1 MAKTKELYNVP
12 SGSPDLNFILARISD
27 RLDKIEG
34 LRGEPQIEES
44 LEVVEVATMDDDDGA
59 GTRIKADAKHE
70 SAPASSIGEG
80 EWEITV
86 YDDGTGSPVFRVR
99 YREDDETLY
108 VGDLPLL

>member
-1 MAKTKELYNVP
+1 MARTKESYQLP
-12 SGSPDLNFILARISD
+12 GASSELNFILARIAD

-34 LRGEPQIEES
+34 IRGESQVEES

-70 SAPASSIGEG
+70 EAPASRLADG

-86 YDDGTGSPVFRVR
+86 YDDGSSPVFRIR
-99 YREDDETLY
+99 YNNGDETL
-108 VGDLPLL
+108 VGDVPLL